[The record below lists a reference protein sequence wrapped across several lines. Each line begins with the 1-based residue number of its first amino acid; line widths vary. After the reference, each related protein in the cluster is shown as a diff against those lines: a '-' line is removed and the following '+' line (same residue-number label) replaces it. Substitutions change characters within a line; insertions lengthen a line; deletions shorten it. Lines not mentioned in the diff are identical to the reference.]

1 MPYAKRLIVPSLL
14 ILAGASVPVA
24 LGAAT
29 LDVDEGPKEFEL
41 GKLGKHR
48 LIENS
53 LIFDYRGDIFV
64 LRYEE
69 WPVKEKLGMV
79 SFEGSII
86 AAPLREE
93 LLRIQKQRAIAA
105 AAADATTIPAQAPP
119 TAPADVPAAAA
130 TKR

>member
-1 MPYAKRLIVPSLL
+1 MPYSKRLVIPSLL

-41 GKLGKHR
+41 GRLGKHR

-53 LIFDYRGDIFV
+53 LIFDYRGEIYV

-69 WPVKEKLGMV
+69 WPAKEKLGMV
-79 SFEGSII
+79 SFQGSII

-93 LLRIQKQRAIAA
+93 LLRIQMQRTEGVAA
-105 AAADATTIPAQAPP
+105 APPPQPEARPAPAPP
-119 TAPADVPAAAA
+119 AA
-130 TKR
+130 TPTAKR